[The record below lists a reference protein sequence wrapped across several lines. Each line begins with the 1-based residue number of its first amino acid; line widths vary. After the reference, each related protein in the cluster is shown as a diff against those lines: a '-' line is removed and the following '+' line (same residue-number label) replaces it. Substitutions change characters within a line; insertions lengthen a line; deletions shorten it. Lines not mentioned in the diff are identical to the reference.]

1 MLLSSQIVVKCITNV
16 IPFWTIAAYYIS
28 MHMHSI
34 TFSNA
39 ASFLTLLAVFK
50 ICFYSLHKIS
60 LQCYQ

>member
-1 MLLSSQIVVKCITNV
+1 
-16 IPFWTIAAYYIS
+16 
-28 MHMHSI
+28 MHSI

-60 LQCYQ
+60 FTVLPVGAGIAVGIATGYGLENQEVSSESQ